1 MTEQWHPRYWVQ
13 KVNTELNAAHL
24 LSIPRLQPPTSIYHP
39 RGSLE
44 WPSWR
49 FRRIAY
55 EMQGLLVEQNALAL
69 DDPRNTEIELAIAAL
84 KAEYVRG
91 LGFCFS

>member
-1 MTEQWHPRYWVQ
+1 
-13 KVNTELNAAHL
+13 
-24 LSIPRLQPPTSIYHP
+24 
-39 RGSLE
+39 
-44 WPSWR
+44 
-49 FRRIAY
+49 
-55 EMQGLLVEQNALAL
+55 MQGLLVEQNAIAL